1 MFFLNLDTQF
11 QFFLKAA
18 ETIVSE
24 DVSFKSKVK
33 DFAILFKLRLAVLV
47 VLSSALG
54 YLMAVESVNWLDLSL
69 LVAGGFLL
77 TGSAN
82 SFNQIWEK
90 ETDRLMERTQGRP
103 LPQGRMSAA
112 EALLAGSITGISG
125 IALLWFLLNPLSGV
139 LGTISLFFYV
149 FLYTPLKSISALSV
163 FIGAFPGA
171 IPPMLGY
178 VAGSG
183 KFGLEPGL
191 LFAVQ
196 FMWQFPHFWAIAW
209 VADDD
214 YKRAGFNMLPFREG
228 RSRRSA
234 LQIVAYSLFLI
245 PVSLLP
251 WIMPNSSPMIG
262 NLAAVISIAAG
273 LLFAWYAYRLYIT
286 LQIKEAK
293 RLMFASFIYLPIVQ
307 LSYVIDKL

>member
-1 MFFLNLDTQF
+1 M
-11 QFFLKAA
+11 KAA
-18 ETIVSE
+18 ETIVSG

-33 DFAILFKLRLAVLV
+33 DFAVLFKLRLAVLV
-47 VLSSALG
+47 VLSSVLG
-54 YLMAVESVNWLDLSL
+54 YLMAVENILWLDLSVL
-69 LVAGGFLL
+69 IAGGFLL

-82 SFNQIWEK
+82 SFNQIWER
-90 ETDRLMERTQGRP
+90 ETDRLMERTLGRP
-103 LPQGRMSAA
+103 LPQGRMSEG
-112 EALLAGSITGISG
+112 EALLAGSIAGISG
-125 IALLWFLLNPLSGV
+125 IALLWFMLNPLSGI

-149 FLYTPLKSISALSV
+149 FLYTPLKPISSLSV
-163 FIGAFPGA
+163 FVGAFPGA

-214 YKRAGFNMLPFREG
+214 YKRAGFNMLPFKDG
-228 RSRRSA
+228 RSSRSA
-234 LQIVAYSLFLI
+234 LQIMAYTLFLI

-251 WIMPNSSPMIG
+251 WILPHSSPMTG
-262 NLAAVISIAAG
+262 NFAALVSIAAG
-273 LLFAWYAYRLYIT
+273 LLFAWFAWRLYAT
-286 LQIKEAK
+286 LQIREAK
-293 RLMFASFIYLPIVQ
+293 RLMFASFLYLPIVQ
-307 LSYVIDKL
+307 LAYVIDKL